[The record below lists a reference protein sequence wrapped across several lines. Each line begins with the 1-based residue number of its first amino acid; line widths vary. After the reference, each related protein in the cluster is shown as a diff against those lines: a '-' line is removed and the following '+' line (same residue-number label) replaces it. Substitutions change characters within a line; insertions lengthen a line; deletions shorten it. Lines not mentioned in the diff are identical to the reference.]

1 VNKNCIEIIKNVSK
15 IELINDIYTECF
27 EAQFLQETEAF
38 YRQQTVPS
46 FEPKRLIE
54 DLKIVNILI
63 KSTDSALYIYSLII
77 GR

>member
-1 VNKNCIEIIKNVSK
+1 MDNNCIEIIKNVSK
-15 IELINDIYTECF
+15 IESFDKIYTEYF
-27 EAQFLQETEAF
+27 EAPFLQETEAF

-63 KSTDSALYIYSLII
+63 KSTNSALYIYSLII